1 MLNSLGFQLELD
13 VFGSLT
19 KCILR
24 YLGILAVGEKLNK
37 TFCCVLEE
45 LYFLS
50 EMM

>member
-1 MLNSLGFQLELD
+1 MELE

-19 KCILR
+19 KCILSAPEHP
-24 YLGILAVGEKLNK
+24 GTSAVGEKLNK
-37 TFCCVLEE
+37 AFCCVLEE